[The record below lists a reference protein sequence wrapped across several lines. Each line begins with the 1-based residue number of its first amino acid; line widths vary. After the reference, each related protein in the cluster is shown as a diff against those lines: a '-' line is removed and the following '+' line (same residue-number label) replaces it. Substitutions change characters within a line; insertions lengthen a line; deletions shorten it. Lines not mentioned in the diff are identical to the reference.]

1 MTNRDRLADAEILK
15 KDIQLSPEQED
26 AIEGLTPEEIDT
38 LISIKNKVMDSFPIE
53 SLISPIAHHH

>member
-1 MTNRDRLADAEILK
+1 MTNRERLADAEILK

-38 LISIKNKVMDSFPIE
+38 LISVKNKVMDSFPIE

>member
-1 MTNRDRLADAEILK
+1 MTNRERLADAEILK

-38 LISIKNKVMDSFPIE
+38 LISVKSKVMDSFPIE

>member
-1 MTNRDRLADAEILK
+1 MTNRERLADAEILK

-26 AIEGLTPEEIDT
+26 AIEELTPEEIDT
-38 LISIKNKVMDSFPIE
+38 LISVKSKVMDSFPIE

>member
-1 MTNRDRLADAEILK
+1 MTNRERLADAEILK
-15 KDIQLSPEQED
+15 KDIQLSPEQEE

-38 LISIKNKVMDSFPIE
+38 LISVKNKVADSFPIE

>member
-1 MTNRDRLADAEILK
+1 MTNRERLADAEILK
-15 KDIQLSPEQED
+15 KDIQLSPDQED

-38 LISIKNKVMDSFPIE
+38 LISVNNKVMDSFPIE